1 METHP
6 DLIRPYPL
14 TQYPRLII
22 NAALTGMVAK
32 RKDSAHVPLSPE
44 EIIEDAARC
53 RDAGA
58 SIVHLHARD
67 KEEKPAYEKRYYSEI
82 IEGVR
87 DRCPDLIVCASTSG
101 RVHNTFARRSD
112 VLTLTGRA
120 RPDMASLTLGS
131 LNFPKSASVTDPDM
145 IRQLAEKMKEA
156 GIVPEL
162 EVFDTSM
169 LYTMKEMIRTGILTP
184 PFYCNLLLGSVFST
198 PATLFNL
205 ACLVK
210 DMPYDTLWAAAGIGI
225 FQLKMNTAAIL
236 MGGHVRVGLEDSL
249 YYDAEKTKP
258 ATNPGLVERIA
269 RLAKELG
276 REIATPTEARQMIGL
291 CPATA

>member
-14 TQYPRLII
+14 TRYPKLII
-22 NAALTGMVAK
+22 NAALTGMVAT
-32 RKDSAHVPLSPE
+32 RKDSPHVPLTAD
-44 EIIEDAARC
+44 EIVADAARC

-58 SIVHLHARD
+58 AIVHLHARGKD
-67 KEEKPAYEKRYYSEI
+67 GKPVCEKAYYREI

-101 RVHNTFARRSD
+101 RVHNAFAQRSD
-112 VLTLTGRA
+112 VLALTGRA

-145 IRQLAEKMKEA
+145 IRQLAESMKAA

-184 PFYCNLLLGSVFST
+184 PFYCNLLLGSLFST

-210 DMPYDTLWAAAGIGI
+210 DMPYETLWAAAGIGI

-249 YYDAEKTKP
+249 YYDAEKTEP

-269 RLAKELG
+269 RLAETLG
-276 REIATPTEARQMIGL
+276 RKIATPAEARQMIGL
-291 CPATA
+291 APA

>member
-1 METHP
+1 MSGKII
-6 DLIRPYPL
+6 IRKTVEADKPRIFELLRQANMHHIPSPEMPEL
-14 TQYPRLII
+14 TFGTYY
-22 NAALTGMVAK
+22 VAEADGVIAGFCGDK
-32 RKDSAHVPLSPE
+32 VLSPTE
-44 EIIEDAARC
+44 AKTELMVVDRAFRGRGVGNLLQEFRMEKL
-53 RDAGA
+53 AGA
-58 SIVHLHARD
+58 GIKTLTTNTDLPPTIAGKGGEPVC
-67 KEEKPAYEKRYYSEI
+67 EKTYYREI

-101 RVHNTFARRSD
+101 RIHNAFAQRSD
-112 VLTLTGRA
+112 VLA
-120 RPDMASLTLGS
+120 LGS

-145 IRQLAEKMKEA
+145 IRQLAESMKTA

-210 DMPYDTLWAAAGIGI
+210 DMPYETLWAAAG
-225 FQLKMNTAAIL
+225 
-236 MGGHVRVGLEDSL
+236 R
-249 YYDAEKTKP
+249 
-258 ATNPGLVERIA
+258 
-269 RLAKELG
+269 
-276 REIATPTEARQMIGL
+276 
-291 CPATA
+291 

>member
-14 TQYPRLII
+14 TQYPKLII
-22 NAALTGMVAK
+22 NAALTGMVAG
-32 RKDSAHVPLSPE
+32 RKESAHVPLTPD
-44 EIIEDAARC
+44 EIIEDAVSC
-53 RDAGA
+53 RQAGA
-58 SIVHLHARD
+58 AIVHLHARGKD
-67 KEEKPAYEKRYYSEI
+67 EKPVCEKAYYREI

-87 DRCPDLIVCASTSG
+87 SRCPDVIVCASTSG
-101 RVHNTFARRSD
+101 RVHNAFAQRSD
-112 VLTLTGRA
+112 VLALTGRA
-120 RPDMASLTLGS
+120 KPDMASLTLGS
-131 LNFPKSASVTDPDM
+131 LNFPQSASVTDPDM
-145 IRQLAEKMKEA
+145 IRHLAEKMKEA

-169 LYTMKEMIRTGILTP
+169 LYTMKELIRTGVLTP
-184 PFYCNLLLGSVFST
+184 PFYCNLLLGSLYST

-210 DMPYDTLWAAAGIGI
+210 DMPYDTQWAAAGIGI

-236 MGGHVRVGLEDSL
+236 MGGHVRVGLEDNL
-249 YYDAEKTKP
+249 YYDAAKTEP

-276 REIATPTEARQMIGL
+276 REIATPKEARQMIGL
-291 CPATA
+291 APA